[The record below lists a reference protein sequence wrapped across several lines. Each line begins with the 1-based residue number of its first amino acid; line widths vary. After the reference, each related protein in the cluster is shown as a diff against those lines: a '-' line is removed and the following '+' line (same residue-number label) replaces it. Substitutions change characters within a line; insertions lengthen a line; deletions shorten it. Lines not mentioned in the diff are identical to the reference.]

1 MSKPIYLLLALA
13 VFAAGCASAPARF
26 YTLNA
31 TAKPDGSP
39 AVPGAILVGAVTVPA
54 LVDHPQ
60 FTVQV
65 TPNRVEQDEFNRW
78 AEPLNENIA
87 RVVADN
93 LAVLLGTPDVATALR
108 VDFKPTFQ
116 VTIDLGRFNSVP
128 GERVDLEARWTVRK
142 LPGGATFSGHIVVRE
157 PTQGRDYEA
166 LAAAHSRAL
175 AQMSRSIAAQ
185 IRAEAAEKPSP

>member
-1 MSKPIYLLLALA
+1 MSKHISLLLTLA
-13 VFAAGCASAPARF
+13 VFAAGCASPPARL

-31 TAKPDGSP
+31 TAKADGSP
-39 AVPGAILVGAVTVPA
+39 ALPCSILVGAVIVPA

-65 TPNRVEQDEFNRW
+65 SPNRVEQDEFNRW
-78 AEPLNENIA
+78 AVPLNENIA

-93 LAVLLGTPDVATALR
+93 LAVLLGATDVATALR

-116 VTIDLGRFNSVP
+116 VTIDLERFDSVP
-128 GERVDLEARWTVRK
+128 GERIELEARWAVRK
-142 LPGGATFSGHIVVRE
+142 LPNGAPFSGHTLVRE
-157 PTQGRDYEA
+157 PVRGREYEL

-175 AQMSRSIAAQ
+175 AKLSSDIAAQ
-185 IRAEAAEKPSP
+185 IRTAGRAKTAP